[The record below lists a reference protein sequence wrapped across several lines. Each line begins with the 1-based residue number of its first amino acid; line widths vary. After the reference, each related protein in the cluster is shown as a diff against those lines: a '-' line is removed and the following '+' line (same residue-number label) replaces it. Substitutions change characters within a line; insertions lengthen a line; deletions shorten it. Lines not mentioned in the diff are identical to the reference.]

1 MAFRVLARFD
11 DQTFRA
17 NLKAGRNV
25 LGSDPSCDVCLP
37 NATVS
42 RRHAAVT
49 VEGKRTVLE
58 DLGSTNGTLLRSQRI
73 TEVELEPKDI
83 FVVGRVVVL
92 LEEIPDDDLEV
103 GIDMG
108 DEGTPRPPGDA
119 PSDPGF
125 REHTESF
132 SPVDHF
138 TLDHL
143 PKVLGHLQQS
153 PERQQVAQKVGQ
165 SLYETMPVTAV
176 EIIEKGQDSSL
187 DGPDTGA
194 DAGDG
199 AGGEDEASGEK
210 NRGVLYSARGEHEGQ
225 GDQAWIE
232 AASSRCQ
239 VRACFY
245 KKSAADHYRP
255 VVESALLLLSLADQV
270 RGGEAPRT
278 VMSATQ
284 ADRPQPPTVEPVVE
298 EIYEQ
303 AERVARGD
311 VGVMIYG
318 ESGTGKEVLARFLHG
333 ASPRA
338 GQPLVAINCAS
349 LPRDLLEAEL
359 FGVEKGVATGVEARP
374 GKFESADQGTLF
386 LDEIG
391 DMAAE
396 TQAKILRVL
405 QEKEVFR
412 IGGHTPRP
420 ARARVIAATNRPI
433 QKMIA
438 DGTFRADLYH
448 RIATWEVEL
457 PPLRSRRGDIPNLA
471 AYFLTQEADRY
482 GIRVRGI
489 SRAALRALRHY
500 RWPGNIRQLKNEIS
514 RAVLFLENDE
524 LLDTGRLSAGMR
536 GDDTQHIGGSLQEI
550 LEAVERDEI
559 ISALDATSG
568 DTSLAAE
575 QLQISRPTLYR
586 RIKSLDITIPGSK
599 SDPKKSDS
607 KKAKKNSP
615 QKSEPAEK
623 EPAGSK

>member
-17 NLKAGRNV
+17 NLKEGRNV

-49 VEGKRTVLE
+49 VGEGGRTLLE

-73 TEVELEPKDI
+73 SEVDLDPGDI

-92 LEEIPDDDLEV
+92 LEEVPDDDLEV

-108 DEGTPRPPGDA
+108 DKRTPRPPGDA

-143 PKVLGHLQQS
+143 PKVLSYLLQT
-153 PERQQVAQKVGQ
+153 PERQQVAQKVGHA
-165 SLYETMPVTAV
+165 LYETMPVTAV
-176 EIIEKGQDSSL
+176 EIIETGR
-187 DGPDTGA
+187 GARGA
-194 DAGDG
+194 DDGESDDNANDVAGDM
-199 AGGEDEASGEK
+199 D
-210 NRGVLYSARGEHEGQ
+210 RGVLYSAQGEHEGQ
-225 GDQAWIE
+225 GDSAWVE

-245 KKSAADHYRP
+245 KESAADHYRR
-255 VVESALLLLSLADQV
+255 VVETALLLLSLSDQV

-278 VMSATQ
+278 VVSATV
-284 ADRPQPPTVEPVVE
+284 AERPQPPTVEPVVE

-311 VGVMIYG
+311 VGVLIYG
-318 ESGTGKEVLARFLHG
+318 ESGTGKEVLAHFLHG
-333 ASPRA
+333 TSPRA
-338 GQPLVAINCAS
+338 SQPLVAINCAS

-359 FGVEKGVATGVEARP
+359 FGVERGVATGVEARA

-412 IGGHTPRP
+412 LGGHTPRP

-438 DGTFRADLYH
+438 DGTFRSDLYH

-482 GIRVRGI
+482 GTRVRGI

-500 RWPGNIRQLKNEIS
+500 RWPGNIRQLKNEIA

-524 LLDTGRLSAGMR
+524 LLDTGRLSAAIR
-536 GDDTQHIGGSLQEI
+536 GGEMQHTGSSLQDI

-599 SDPKKSDS
+599 SDSKKSDS
-607 KKAKKNSP
+607 KKKSS
-615 QKSEPAEK
+615 QKSEPAEH
-623 EPAGSK
+623 ETAGSK

>member
-17 NLKAGRNV
+17 NLKEGRNV

-49 VEGKRTVLE
+49 VDGSRTLLE

-73 TEVELEPKDI
+73 TEVDLEPKDI

-92 LEEIPDDDLEV
+92 LEEVPDDDLEV

-108 DEGTPRPPGDA
+108 DESAPRPPGET

-153 PERQQVAQKVGQ
+153 PERPQAAQKVGHA
-165 SLYETMPVTAV
+165 LYETMPVTAV
-176 EIIEKGQDSSL
+176 EIIEKGQGRDNAEAL
-187 DGPDTGA
+187 DETG
-194 DAGDG
+194 D
-199 AGGEDEASGEK
+199 K
-210 NRGVLYSARGEHEGQ
+210 NRGVLYSAHGEHAGQ

-278 VMSATQ
+278 VMSATP

-298 EIYEQ
+298 KIYEQ

-391 DMAAE
+391 DMAPE

-412 IGGHTPRP
+412 LGGHTPRP

-438 DGTFRADLYH
+438 DGTFRSDLYH

-457 PPLRSRRGDIPNLA
+457 PSLRSRRGDIPNLA

-524 LLDTGRLSAGMR
+524 LLDTGRLSDSIR
-536 GDDTQHIGGSLQEI
+536 GEVTQHVGGSLQDI

-559 ISALDATSG
+559 ISALDTTQG

-586 RIKSLDITIPGSK
+586 RIKSLGITIPGSK
-599 SDPKKSDS
+599 SDTKNSDVKKSKKSSS
-607 KKAKKNSP
+607 KA
-615 QKSEPAEK
+615 SESAEK
-623 EPAGSK
+623 EPAGSQ

>member
-17 NLKAGRNV
+17 NLKEGRNV
-25 LGSDPSCDVCLP
+25 LGSDPSCDICLP

-49 VEGKRTVLE
+49 VEGEQTQLE

-73 TEVELEPKDI
+73 RQVDLTPGEI

-92 LEEIPDDDLEV
+92 LEEVPDDDLEV

-108 DEGTPRPPGDA
+108 DESNPRPIGEA
-119 PSDPGF
+119 PSGPGF

-143 PKVLGHLQQS
+143 PKVLSHLRRS
-153 PERQQVAQKVGQ
+153 PERQQVAQKIGHA
-165 SLYETMPVTAV
+165 LYETMPVTAV
-176 EIIEKGQDSSL
+176 EIIESGRSAVD
-187 DGPDTGA
+187 
-194 DAGDG
+194 GDG
-199 AGGEDEASGEK
+199 EASAEID
-210 NRGVLYSARGEHEGQ
+210 RGVLYSAQGEQESQ
-225 GDQAWIE
+225 GDKAWVE

-239 VRACFY
+239 VRTCFY

-270 RGGEAPRT
+270 RGGESPRT
-278 VMSATQ
+278 VLSATP
-284 ADRPQPPTVEPVVE
+284 AERPLPPTVEPVVE
-298 EIYEQ
+298 EIYAQ

-338 GQPLVAINCAS
+338 GQHLVAINCAS

-391 DMAAE
+391 DMAPE

-412 IGGHTPRP
+412 LGGHTPHP
-420 ARARVIAATNRPI
+420 ARARIIAATNRPI

-438 DGTFRADLYH
+438 DGTFRSDLYH

-457 PPLRSRRGDIPNLA
+457 PPLRNRRGDIPNLA

-489 SRAALRALRHY
+489 SRAALRALRRY
-500 RWPGNIRQLKNEIS
+500 RWPGNIRQLKNEIA

-524 LLDTGRLSAGMR
+524 LLDTGRLSVAIR
-536 GDDTQHIGGSLQEI
+536 DEETLHAAGSLQEV

-559 ISALDATSG
+559 ISTLDATGG
-568 DTSLAAE
+568 DTSLAAQ

-586 RIKSLDITIPGSK
+586 RIKSLEITIPGSK
-599 SDPKKSDS
+599 SATKKTDS
-607 KKAKKNSP
+607 KKTAT
-615 QKSEPAEK
+615 AEK
-623 EPAGSK
+623 ETAGSK